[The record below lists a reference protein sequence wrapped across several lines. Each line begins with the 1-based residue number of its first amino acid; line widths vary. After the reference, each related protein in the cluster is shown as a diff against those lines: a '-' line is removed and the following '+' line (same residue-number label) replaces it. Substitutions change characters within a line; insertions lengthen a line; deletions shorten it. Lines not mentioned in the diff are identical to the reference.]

1 MHEPQTNGPSG
12 SNVGADKPQDSFS
25 SKSARFSLIA
35 SAICWVFL
43 SVFVGFSKYISGVG
57 FVFAGLLI
65 KCMFLI
71 SLTSFLAG
79 FVGLFAGK
87 RREAVMAF
95 SAFYLVGRLSFLVMS
110 APLCLAGI
118 CVDRMVRV

>member
-79 FVGLFAGK
+79 FIGLFAGK
-87 RREAVMAF
+87 RREAVMGILGILLSGPLVFFGYVGSIMF
-95 SAFYLVGRLSFLVMS
+95 SGDM
-110 APLCLAGI
+110 C
-118 CVDRMVRV
+118 